1 MCFVPS
7 ETISRSSVVLI
18 ISSFLLPVLYY
29 VIMFL
34 YVCYHCVLCLLYHCI
49 VVVMFV
55 VYGSA

>member
-18 ISSFLLPVLYY
+18 ISSFVLPVLYY

-55 VYGSA
+55 V